1 MQTYQKISLFLAAV
15 TAVVIFYVSTLQFPP
30 NPFPQ
35 FSLTSLIYHAGI
47 FFLLTLF
54 LLLSGMPRLSKEFIF
69 VVLLA
74 SFAYAGLDE
83 LHQFFVPNRVADIF
97 DFSKDAAGS
106 LISLG
111 FFGLVRRIRRI
122 RR

>member
-1 MQTYQKISLFLAAV
+1 MQAYQKISLFLAAV

-35 FSLTSLIYHAGI
+35 FSLTSLMYHAGI

-54 LLLSGMPRLSKEFIF
+54 LLLSGMPNFNREFIF
-69 VVLLA
+69 IVLLA

-83 LHQFFVPNRVADIF
+83 LHQVFVPNRVADIF

-111 FFGLVRRIRRI
+111 FFGLVRRIRR
-122 RR
+122 

>member
-1 MQTYQKISLFLAAV
+1 MERYQKISLFLAVIVAV
-15 TAVVIFYVSTLQFPP
+15 AIFYVSSLQFPP

-35 FSLTSLIYHAGI
+35 FSLTSLMYHAGI

-54 LLLSGMPRLSKEFIF
+54 LLLSGRFSKDFIF
-69 VVLLA
+69 VVLLV

-97 DFSKDAAGS
+97 DFGKDAAGS
-106 LISLG
+106 LVSLG
-111 FFGLVRRIRRI
+111 FFGLVRKLKR
-122 RR
+122 

>member
-54 LLLSGMPRLSKEFIF
+54 LLLSGMPNFNREFIF
-69 VVLLA
+69 IVLLA

-83 LHQFFVPNRVADIF
+83 LHQVFVPNRVADIF

-106 LISLG
+106 LISLA
-111 FFGLVRRIRRI
+111 FLGLMRRIRK
-122 RR
+122 

>member
-47 FFLLTLF
+47 FFLFTLF
-54 LLLSGMPRLSKEFIF
+54 LLLAGMPNLNKEFVF
-69 VVLLA
+69 
-74 SFAYAGLDE
+74 FAYAGLDE

-97 DFSKDAAGS
+97 DFGKDAAGS

-111 FFGLVRRIRRI
+111 FFGLVRRIRK
-122 RR
+122 

>member
-1 MQTYQKISLFLAAV
+1 MKTYQKISLVLAVIVAI
-15 TAVVIFYVSTLQFPP
+15 VIFYVSSLQFPP
-30 NPFPQ
+30 NPIPQ
-35 FSLTSLIYHAGI
+35 FSLTSLLYHTGI

-69 VVLLA
+69 IVLMV
-74 SFAYAGLDE
+74 SFVYGALDE

-97 DFSKDAAGS
+97 DFGKDVAGS

-111 FFGLVRRIRRI
+111 FFGLVRRMRK
-122 RR
+122 